1 MGEDM
6 HENVKEALQDAIEFV
21 EAKAISVDGQ
31 PATIVDF
38 QQLMQERLYS
48 IADLLGMSE
57 LYLKNNDEVKS

>member
-1 MGEDM
+1 MGEVM
-6 HENVKEALQDAIEFV
+6 HENVKEALLDAIEFA

-31 PATIVDF
+31 PATISDF

>member
-1 MGEDM
+1 M
-6 HENVKEALQDAIEFV
+6 HENVKEALQDDIEFA

-31 PATIVDF
+31 PATIADF

-48 IADLLGMSE
+48 IADLLGMSK

>member
-1 MGEDM
+1 MGEVM
-6 HENVKEALQDAIEFV
+6 HENVKEALLDAIEFA

-31 PATIVDF
+31 PATISDF

-57 LYLKNNDEVKS
+57 LYLKIMLR